1 MLLINKLFFLLFF
14 GVVYGLVIEP
24 NEFLIST
31 RLPHHIV
38 FTCGERRNGTLNR
51 PMFFVSSFRM
61 KRLLMCM
68 CVCVCERERERE
80 NETVNCK

>member
-24 NEFLIST
+24 NELLIST

-38 FTCGERRNGTLNR
+38 FTCGERRVSNGTLDR
-51 PMFFVSSFRM
+51 PMFFVSYFRM

-68 CVCVCERERERE
+68 CVCVCVCVCVRERGGG
-80 NETVNCK
+80 